1 MTQEYDIKGM
11 TEKIRALKRN
21 AMELKEISGGIQA
34 VDRNADRI
42 LTNVKMLEINI
53 ADVADILFTES

>member
-11 TEKIRALKRN
+11 VAKIRALRHN
-21 AMELKEISGGIQA
+21 AEALKEISGGIPA

-42 LTNVKMLEINI
+42 LAGVKMLEINI
-53 ADVADILFTES
+53 SDAADILAK